1 MLAFLIGLL
10 QIFGYTGSKG
20 NFFNTMQWTGNVDF
34 WSCSILVFL
43 AISIVYH
50 FIAMFQMKW
59 LYFSTL
65 DSDTQ
70 AVFASLISLSI
81 VFMNSFIFKNVVF
94 MIYSSLDS
102 FIIQLCLINIIYL
115 YVTSI
120 VSIQSTIRVS
130 LRFRHVAAMIINL
143 LFTIVTCLLV
153 YKVHFS
159 NETIQ
164 LYSRY
169 TINPQEYQVARVV
182 LTQFLISCNGCL
194 YANDVVFGF
203 TSILMIILLVYSYK
217 NHDKSPQKIGYTYTW
232 LMMVFYFYFGIVSN
246 KYENQIQQLKIM
258 KLLDEVSETQ
268 LQKEVFGN
276 PIYLIIFIII
286 QLSFIGIIFV
296 AYRCF
301 KKEYA
306 IKTSFTSASYMNL
319 LKSVLKMIRQKNGI
333 PSSLNYSFE
342 RINKAINLGYIDSH
356 KVRKAIIM
364 SRVDK
369 ELKDKINSLIIYK

>member
-1 MLAFLIGLL
+1 
-10 QIFGYTGSKG
+10 
-20 NFFNTMQWTGNVDF
+20 
-34 WSCSILVFL
+34 
-43 AISIVYH
+43 
-50 FIAMFQMKW
+50 
-59 LYFSTL
+59 
-65 DSDTQ
+65 
-70 AVFASLISLSI
+70 
-81 VFMNSFIFKNVVF
+81 
-94 MIYSSLDS
+94 
-102 FIIQLCLINIIYL
+102 
-115 YVTSI
+115 
-120 VSIQSTIRVS
+120 
-130 LRFRHVAAMIINL
+130 
-143 LFTIVTCLLV
+143 
-153 YKVHFS
+153 
-159 NETIQ
+159 
-164 LYSRY
+164 
-169 TINPQEYQVARVV
+169 
-182 LTQFLISCNGCL
+182 
-194 YANDVVFGF
+194 
-203 TSILMIILLVYSYK
+203 MIILLVYSYK

-319 LKSVLKMIRQKNGI
+319 LKSVLKMIRQKNEI